1 MKKIY
6 QTPTANVILLQPAQ
20 IFALSL
26 EEHETG
32 AHDNVVLT
40 RRRMWDEDEEDY

>member
-20 IFALSL
+20 IFALSFGK
-26 EEHETG
+26 EAKG
-32 AHDNVVLT
+32 ADEGVVLT
-40 RRRMWDEDEEDY
+40 RRRMWDEEEEEQ

>member
-6 QTPTANVILLQPAQ
+6 QTPTANVILLQPSQ

-26 EEHETG
+26 GEHEKG
-32 AHDNVVLT
+32 ADDGVVLT
-40 RRRMWDEDEEDY
+40 RRRMWDEDEEEQ